1 MMACI
6 FSFLLGGFLATI
18 FMALF
23 MMAREED
30 KDDPDG
36 RL

>member
-23 MMAREED
+23 MMAREDE
-30 KDDPDG
+30 KDDTDR